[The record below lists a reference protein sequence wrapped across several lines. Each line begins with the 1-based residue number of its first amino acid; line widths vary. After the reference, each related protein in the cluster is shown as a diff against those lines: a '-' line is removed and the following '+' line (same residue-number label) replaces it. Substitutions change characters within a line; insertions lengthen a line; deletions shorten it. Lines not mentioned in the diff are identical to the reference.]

1 MHILVSMARAKKA
14 VPSAHGEKKTQYQFM
29 LTPSASEMLDQLAEA
44 AGITRSECME
54 RLIRTADFLKI
65 KEFDIKEIEGS

>member
-1 MHILVSMARAKKA
+1 
-14 VPSAHGEKKTQYQFM
+14 M

-44 AGITRSECME
+44 AGITRSECVE

-65 KEFDIKEIEGS
+65 KDFDIKEVDAS